1 MAKKRF
7 SCEEIADMYGVHIQ
21 TVWRWIREGRLGA
34 IRLGRNYYVRQADID
49 EMESRL
55 AVGPAAEREAVCS
68 A

>member
-1 MAKKRF
+1 MAKKRL
-7 SCEEIADMYGVHIQ
+7 SCEEVAEMYGVHIQ

-34 IRLGRNYYVRQADID
+34 IRLGRSYYVRQSDID

-55 AVGPAAEREAVCS
+55 AVGPAAIQEAACG